1 MVSSLKQLAA
11 ISTDLAIT
19 LVVPAEPTGEN
30 RAFESHLN
38 RMLAEAQDQATE
50 FGSKRAA
57 RRLVQSM

>member
-38 RMLAEAQDQATE
+38 RMLAEA
-50 FGSKRAA
+50 
-57 RRLVQSM
+57 